1 MRCLLML
8 MCLCAYLSFGQDEIT
23 SFYIQEIPQLSDQ
36 VTDTIPLSAR
46 GRFAQKEDST
56 KQIVIE
62 RDSIVFSKVLTSF
75 LTLDQVKD
83 KSEWY
88 LSDGRL
94 YGVKK
99 DEGLVYIEENDTI
112 YFNLPLSYTKFQ
124 SAKTDKYRID
134 FIDVQTMVMYEKV
147 EHGWTVNSLL
157 NLSDEELILKS
168 FDHDYVVDKIE
179 KWKTVNEKSVNG
191 YRTFMA
197 KPSSKELLDILND
210 KRAFAHT
217 IAYVK
222 LID

>member
-1 MRCLLML
+1 MRWLLMS
-8 MCLCAYLSFGQDEIT
+8 MCLCAFLSFSQDEIT
-23 SFYIQEIPQLSDQ
+23 SFYIQEIPQLSNQ
-36 VTDTIPLSAR
+36 VSDTIPASVR
-46 GRFAQKEDST
+46 GTFAQKEDST
-56 KQIVIE
+56 KQIVFE

-83 KSEWY
+83 RSEWY

-99 DEGLVYIEENDTI
+99 DEGLVYIEDNDTI
-112 YFNLPLSYTKFQ
+112 YFNLPLTYTKFQ

-134 FIDVQTMVMYEKV
+134 FLDAKTMVMYEKA
-147 EHGWTVNSLL
+147 EHGWTVNSLI
-157 NLSDEELILKS
+157 NFSDNGLDLRP

-179 KWKTVNEKSVNG
+179 KWNTVNQKTVNG

-217 IAYVK
+217 IAYIK

>member
-1 MRCLLML
+1 ML